1 MEKLAKKFPKDLREL
16 STFKLVEARL
26 VNFKESLP
34 LVVNL
39 KYDAM
44 KPRHWQQLMDVT
56 GVTFDVSLKTLTLS
70 NIFAMDLHRFSS
82 SVEDIINEAVQEGKI
97 ESELAKIDVSWRE
110 NSLVVVKYKKDGQ
123 ERGYVLRA
131 AEDLKLELEDNML
144 NLQTIAG
151 SRFVSAFVDRVRQW
165 ERTLNI
171 VSECLEVWFTVQR
184 KWAYLEGIFIG
195 KLIIHLFNMCMINMI
210 IT

>member
-1 MEKLAKKFPKDLREL
+1 MEKMAKKFPKDLKDL
-16 STFKLVEARL
+16 PTFKKVEARL
-26 VNFKESLP
+26 LNFKESLP

-44 KPRHWQQLMDVT
+44 KSRHWQQLMDVT

-70 NIFAMDLHRFSS
+70 NIFAMDLHKFSS
-82 SVEDIINEAVQEGKI
+82 SVENIINEAVQEGKI
-97 ESELAKIDVSWRE
+97 ENELAKIDASWRE
-110 NSLVVVKYKKDGQ
+110 NSLLVVKYKKDGF
-123 ERGYVLRA
+123 ERGFILRA
-131 AEDLKLELEDNML
+131 ADELKLNLEDNML

-151 SRFVSAFVDRVRQW
+151 SRFVLAFVDRVKAW

-195 KLIIHLFNMCMINMI
+195 KKRKISFFFYF
-210 IT
+210 

>member
-195 KLIIHLFNMCMINMI
+195 ELIIFNLIDNASVY
-210 IT
+210 

>member
-195 KLIIHLFNMCMINMI
+195 KLIICLFEMCMINMI
-210 IT
+210 IN

>member
-151 SRFVSAFVDRVRQW
+151 
-165 ERTLNI
+165 
-171 VSECLEVWFTVQR
+171 
-184 KWAYLEGIFIG
+184 
-195 KLIIHLFNMCMINMI
+195 
-210 IT
+210 